1 MSSLYQSLL
10 DRTQDNHMARS
21 IDSGNWE
28 GVSVKIDDGN
38 LHLPPNEVSLRAKA
52 LTEERDEL
60 TKSGPSMGHE
70 SRRRLEDVL
79 VSTSILSS
87 WGHSRRVRGATQ
99 SRLMDPPSS
108 LLRKNDDEE
117 DDMDEDMLEDYALNK
132 CSVLTMA
139 EWVSLVLVI
148 AALFC
153 SRSIPALRK
162 QILWDL
168 ALWKWEVMGLVIIC
182 GGLVSDWGVRLS
194 VHLMERNFLLR
205 KRVLYFVYGLR
216 RVVRNCLWLVL
227 VLIVWECIFY
237 QKVEMETHS
246 KALPYVTKVL
256 VCLLVSTLI
265 WLIKIILVK
274 ALASSFHMN
283 TFFDEIQE
291 LLVKQYVI
299 NKLLKAKDEKPGN
312 FGADILGTKS
322 GFPGSKKDSEISID
336 HLDKLSRRNVSAWN
350 MKILMDKVHYRGLS
364 TLDELILHLGIG
376 NECPL
381 EEKNGCRATKAA
393 EKILKDIAASDPQ
406 YIYLGDLVRFMSESD
421 AEKTMECIGGKA
433 ECEKISK
440 ATLKNWVVS
449 AIKEGRKLASSL
461 NDTKT
466 AVDELHRML
475 DVFVAVLVAIICL
488 LILGVPITH
497 FLLFISS
504 QLLLVVFV
512 FGNTCKTTFEAIIFL
527 FVMHPYDVGD
537 RCEIDGNQVVVEEM
551 NILTT
556 VFLRSDNQMVI
567 YPNSV
572 LATKPICNYKRS
584 MDIVEAIAFCIHI
597 STPVKKIATFKEKIK
612 RYVERKSD
620 HWYPDPMIIIKDV
633 EELNKLKMAVYL
645 THTMNGQN
653 SVEIFTRRSLLVE
666 EMIKVFRELEI
677 EYRMLPL
684 DVNIR
689 TMPGLVSLAAS

>member
-322 GFPGSKKDSEISID
+322 GGPGSKKDSEISID

-421 AEKTMECIGGKA
+421 AKKTMECIGGKA
-433 ECEKISK
+433 ECDKISK

-466 AVDELHRML
+466 AVDELHQML

-567 YPNSV
+567 YPNSL
-572 LATKPICNYKRS
+572 LATKPICNFKRS

>member
-10 DRTQDNHMARS
+10 DRTQDNHMAGS

-28 GVSVKIDDGN
+28 GVSLKIDDGN

-87 WGHSRRVRGATQ
+87 WGHSRRVSGATQ
-99 SRLMDPPSS
+99 SRLMDPPAS
-108 LLRKNDDEE
+108 LLRKNDEEE

-139 EWVSLVLVI
+139 EWVGLILVI

-194 VHLMERNFLLR
+194 VNLMERNFLLR

-312 FGADILGTKS
+312 FGADILGTNS
-322 GFPGSKKDSEISID
+322 GDPGSKKDSEISID

-421 AEKTMECIGGKA
+421 AKKTMECIGGRA
-433 ECEKISK
+433 ECDKISK

-597 STPVKKIATFKEKIK
+597 STPVKKIATFKERVK

-620 HWYPDPMIIIKDV
+620 HWYRDPMIIIKDV

-653 SVEIFTRRSLLVE
+653 SVEIWARRSLLVE

>member
-168 ALWKWEVMGLVIIC
+168 ALWKWEVMGLVIVC

-322 GFPGSKKDSEISID
+322 GGPGSKKDSEISID

-421 AEKTMECIGGKA
+421 AKKTMECIGGKA
-433 ECEKISK
+433 ECDKISK
-440 ATLKNWVVS
+440 ATLKNWGGNSQKVRLVKTEVQEIVAYDFRREVSSFRFLLCGLNQTTPFFTFQSVKSLVHMQDYPEFSENVLMPSVDRPGTSIVS

-504 QLLLVVFV
+504 QLLLV
-512 FGNTCKTTFEAIIFL
+512 C
-527 FVMHPYDVGD
+527 
-537 RCEIDGNQVVVEEM
+537 R
-551 NILTT
+551 
-556 VFLRSDNQMVI
+556 
-567 YPNSV
+567 
-572 LATKPICNYKRS
+572 
-584 MDIVEAIAFCIHI
+584 
-597 STPVKKIATFKEKIK
+597 KE
-612 RYVERKSD
+612 SD

>member
-108 LLRKNDDEE
+108 LLRKNNDEE

-322 GFPGSKKDSEISID
+322 GGPGSKKDSEISID

-421 AEKTMECIGGKA
+421 AKKTMECIGGKA
-433 ECEKISK
+433 ECDKISK

>member
-322 GFPGSKKDSEISID
+322 GGPGSKKDSEISID

-421 AEKTMECIGGKA
+421 AKKTMECIGGKA
-433 ECEKISK
+433 ECDKISK

-537 RCEIDGNQVVVEEM
+537 RCEIDGIQVVVEEM

>member
-108 LLRKNDDEE
+108 LLRKNNDEE

-322 GFPGSKKDSEISID
+322 GGPGSKKDSEISID

-421 AEKTMECIGGKA
+421 AKKTMECIGGKA
-433 ECEKISK
+433 ECDKISK

-537 RCEIDGNQVVVEEM
+537 RCEIDGIQVVVEEM

>member
-1 MSSLYQSLL
+1 
-10 DRTQDNHMARS
+10 
-21 IDSGNWE
+21 
-28 GVSVKIDDGN
+28 
-38 LHLPPNEVSLRAKA
+38 
-52 LTEERDEL
+52 
-60 TKSGPSMGHE
+60 
-70 SRRRLEDVL
+70 
-79 VSTSILSS
+79 
-87 WGHSRRVRGATQ
+87 
-99 SRLMDPPSS
+99 
-108 LLRKNDDEE
+108 
-117 DDMDEDMLEDYALNK
+117 
-132 CSVLTMA
+132 
-139 EWVSLVLVI
+139 
-148 AALFC
+148 
-153 SRSIPALRK
+153 
-162 QILWDL
+162 
-168 ALWKWEVMGLVIIC
+168 
-182 GGLVSDWGVRLS
+182 
-194 VHLMERNFLLR
+194 
-205 KRVLYFVYGLR
+205 
-216 RVVRNCLWLVL
+216 
-227 VLIVWECIFY
+227 
-237 QKVEMETHS
+237 METHS

-299 NKLLKAKDEKPGN
+299 NKLLQAKDEKPGN

-322 GFPGSKKDSEISID
+322 GGPGSKKDSEISID

-421 AEKTMECIGGKA
+421 AKKTMECIGGKA
-433 ECEKISK
+433 ECDKISK

-466 AVDELHRML
+466 AVDELHQML

-584 MDIVEAIAFCIHI
+584 MDILEAIAFCIHI

>member
-322 GFPGSKKDSEISID
+322 GGPGSKKDSEISID

-406 YIYLGDLVRFMSESD
+406 YIYLGDLVRFMSDSD
-421 AEKTMECIGGKA
+421 AKKTMECIGGKA
-433 ECEKISK
+433 ECDKISK

>member
-322 GFPGSKKDSEISID
+322 GGPGSKKDSEISID

-421 AEKTMECIGGKA
+421 AKKTMECIGGKA
-433 ECEKISK
+433 ECDKISK

>member
-1 MSSLYQSLL
+1 
-10 DRTQDNHMARS
+10 
-21 IDSGNWE
+21 
-28 GVSVKIDDGN
+28 
-38 LHLPPNEVSLRAKA
+38 
-52 LTEERDEL
+52 
-60 TKSGPSMGHE
+60 
-70 SRRRLEDVL
+70 
-79 VSTSILSS
+79 
-87 WGHSRRVRGATQ
+87 
-99 SRLMDPPSS
+99 
-108 LLRKNDDEE
+108 
-117 DDMDEDMLEDYALNK
+117 
-132 CSVLTMA
+132 
-139 EWVSLVLVI
+139 
-148 AALFC
+148 
-153 SRSIPALRK
+153 
-162 QILWDL
+162 
-168 ALWKWEVMGLVIIC
+168 
-182 GGLVSDWGVRLS
+182 
-194 VHLMERNFLLR
+194 
-205 KRVLYFVYGLR
+205 
-216 RVVRNCLWLVL
+216 
-227 VLIVWECIFY
+227 
-237 QKVEMETHS
+237 
-246 KALPYVTKVL
+246 
-256 VCLLVSTLI
+256 
-265 WLIKIILVK
+265 
-274 ALASSFHMN
+274 
-283 TFFDEIQE
+283 
-291 LLVKQYVI
+291 
-299 NKLLKAKDEKPGN
+299 
-312 FGADILGTKS
+312 
-322 GFPGSKKDSEISID
+322 
-336 HLDKLSRRNVSAWN
+336 
-350 MKILMDKVHYRGLS
+350 
-364 TLDELILHLGIG
+364 
-376 NECPL
+376 
-381 EEKNGCRATKAA
+381 
-393 EKILKDIAASDPQ
+393 
-406 YIYLGDLVRFMSESD
+406 
-421 AEKTMECIGGKA
+421 
-433 ECEKISK
+433 
-440 ATLKNWVVS
+440 
-449 AIKEGRKLASSL
+449 
-461 NDTKT
+461 
-466 AVDELHRML
+466 ML